1 MRKLFSTR
9 YNAGA
14 FNTALLV
21 LRLGFGI
28 LLAHHGYGKLSN
40 FHQTESFMPDLMG
53 VPKSMAAGL
62 VVFAELFCGIFIILG
77 LFTRL
82 ACIPII
88 ILFAVIIFKVGHA
101 DFFGKEELPT
111 AYIIPFI
118 ALLFTGAGKISV
130 DNMISK

>member
-21 LRLGFGI
+21 LRVGFGV
-28 LLAHHGYGKLSN
+28 LLAHHGYQKFSN
-40 FHQTESFMPDLMG
+40 FHQTEGFMMDFMG
-53 VPKSMAAGL
+53 IGKAATTGL
-62 VVFAELFCGIFIILG
+62 VIFAELFCAILVILG

-88 ILFAVIIFKVGHA
+88 ILFCVIIFKVTGA
-101 DFFGKEELPT
+101 DYFGKSELPT

-130 DNMISK
+130 DHMISK

>member
-21 LRLGFGI
+21 LRLGFGV
-28 LLAHHGYGKLSN
+28 LLLHHGYQKFSN
-40 FHQTESFMPDLMG
+40 FQQTEGYMMNFMGLGKP
-53 VPKSMAAGL
+53 VSTAL
-62 VVFAELFCGIFIILG
+62 VVFAELFCSLLVIIG

-88 ILFAVIIFKVGHA
+88 ILFAVIIFKATGA
-101 DFFGKEELPT
+101 DYFGKSELPT

-118 ALLFTGAGKISV
+118 ALLLTGAGKFSI
-130 DNMISK
+130 DNLISK

>member
-1 MRKLFSTR
+1 MKKIFSTR

-28 LLAHHGYGKLSN
+28 LLAHHGYLKLLN
-40 FHQTESFMPDLMG
+40 FHQTQGYVMDFMG
-53 VPKSMAAGL
+53 IGKSASASL
-62 VVFAELFCGIFIILG
+62 VIFAELFCGILVIIG

>member
-1 MRKLFSTR
+1 MKKLFSTR

-14 FNTALLV
+14 YNTALLV

-28 LLAHHGYGKLSN
+28 LLAHHGYLKLSN
-40 FHQTESFMPDLMG
+40 FQQTESFMADFMG
-53 VPKSMAAGL
+53 IGKSASTAL
-62 VVFAELFCGIFIILG
+62 FIFAELFCGSLVILG

-82 ACIPII
+82 ACVPII
-88 ILFAVIIFKVGHA
+88 IMFLFIIFKMGHA

-118 ALLFTGAGKISV
+118 ALLFTGAGKFSI

>member
-1 MRKLFSTR
+1 MKKLFSTR

-28 LLAHHGYGKLSN
+28 LMAHHGYLKFSN
-40 FHQTESFMPDLMG
+40 YHQTEGFMMNFMG
-53 VPKSMAAGL
+53 IGKSASTAL
-62 VVFAELFCGIFIILG
+62 VIFAELFCSILIILG

-82 ACIPII
+82 ACIPLII
-88 ILFAVIIFKVGHA
+88 VCFVIVFKATGA
-101 DFFGKEELPT
+101 DYFGKSEIGVLYLT
-111 AYIIPFI
+111 TFV

-130 DNMISK
+130 DHMISK

>member
-14 FNTALLV
+14 YNTALLV

-28 LLAHHGYGKLSN
+28 LLAHHGYLKFSN
-40 FHQTESFMPDLMG
+40 FHQTEGYMMDFMG
-53 VPKSMAAGL
+53 IGKSASAAL
-62 VVFAELFCGIFIILG
+62 VIFAELFCGILVILG

-88 ILFAVIIFKVGHA
+88 IMFLVIIFKAGHA

-130 DNMISK
+130 DHMISK

>member
-14 FNTALLV
+14 YNTALLV

-28 LLAHHGYGKLSN
+28 LLTHHGYLKLSN
-40 FHQTESFMPDLMG
+40 FHQTESFMPDIMG
-53 VPKSMAAGL
+53 LSKSIAAGL
-62 VVFAELFCGIFIILG
+62 VVFAELFCGFLIILG

-88 ILFAVIIFKVGHA
+88 IMLLFIIFKTGHA

-118 ALLFTGAGKISV
+118 ALLFTGAGKISI

>member
-1 MRKLFSTR
+1 MKKLFSTR

-14 FNTALLV
+14 YNTALLV

-28 LLAHHGYGKLSN
+28 LLAHHGYLKLSN
-40 FHQTESFMPDLMG
+40 FQQTESFMADFMG
-53 VPKSMAAGL
+53 IGKSASTAL
-62 VVFAELFCGIFIILG
+62 VIFAELFCGSLVILG

-82 ACIPII
+82 ACVPII
-88 ILFAVIIFKVGHA
+88 IMFLFIIFKMGHA

-111 AYIIPFI
+111 AYLIPFI
-118 ALLFTGAGKISV
+118 ALLFTGAGKFSI

>member
-9 YNAGA
+9 YNAGTH
-14 FNTALLV
+14 NTALLV
-21 LRLGFGI
+21 LRLGLGM
-28 LLAHHGYGKLSN
+28 LLAHHGYLKLSD
-40 FHQTESFMPDLMG
+40 FHQTESFMPDIMG
-53 VPKSMAAGL
+53 LPKSMVAGL
-62 VVFAELFCGIFIILG
+62 VIFAELFCGILIILG
-77 LFTRL
+77 MFTRL

-88 ILFAVIIFKVGHA
+88 IMFLVIIFKVGHA

-118 ALLFTGAGKISV
+118 ALLFSGAGKISI

>member
-1 MRKLFSTR
+1 MKKLFSTR

-28 LLAHHGYGKLSN
+28 LLAHHGYLKISD
-40 FHQTESFMPDLMG
+40 FHQTVGYTMDFMG
-53 VPKSMAAGL
+53 IGKSASASL
-62 VVFAELFCGIFIILG
+62 VIFAELFCGCLIIIG
-77 LFTRL
+77 LFTRI

>member
-28 LLAHHGYGKLSN
+28 LLAHHGYQKFSN
-40 FHQTESFMPDLMG
+40 FHQTEGFMIDFMG
-53 VPKSMAAGL
+53 MGKATSTGL
-62 VVFAELFCGIFIILG
+62 VIFAELFCGILIILG

-88 ILFAVIIFKVGHA
+88 ILFAVIIFKTGNA
-101 DFFGKEELPT
+101 DFFGKQELPT
-111 AYIIPFI
+111 AYIISFI
-118 ALLFTGAGKISV
+118 ALLFAGAGKISV
-130 DNMISK
+130 DHMISK

>member
-9 YNAGA
+9 YNPAA

-28 LLAHHGYGKLSN
+28 LLAHHGYLKISN
-40 FHQTESFMPDLMG
+40 FQQTQGYMMDFMG
-53 VPKSMAAGL
+53 IGKSATAAL
-62 VVFAELFCGIFIILG
+62 VIFTELFCGSLIIIG

-88 ILFAVIIFKVGHA
+88 IMFVVIIFKVGHA
-101 DFFGKEELPT
+101 DFFGKEELPI

>member
-14 FNTALLV
+14 FNTALLL

-28 LLAHHGYGKLSN
+28 LLAHHGYQKFSN
-40 FHQTESFMPDLMG
+40 FHQTEGFMINFLG
-53 VPKSMAAGL
+53 IGKAATTSL
-62 VVFAELFCGIFIILG
+62 VIFAELFCSILVILG

-88 ILFAVIIFKVGHA
+88 ILFCVIIFKVTGA
-101 DFFGKEELPT
+101 DYFGKSELPT

-118 ALLFTGAGKISV
+118 ALLFTGAGKFSV
-130 DNMISK
+130 DHMISK

>member
-1 MRKLFSTR
+1 MRKLFSTK
-9 YNAGA
+9 YNAGS

-28 LLAHHGYGKLSN
+28 LLAHHGYLKLSN
-40 FHQTESFMPDLMG
+40 FHQTESFMPEIMG
-53 VPKSMAAGL
+53 LSKSMSAGL
-62 VVFAELFCGIFIILG
+62 VIFAELFCGILVILG

-88 ILFAVIIFKVGHA
+88 TMFLVIIFKTGHA

-118 ALLFTGAGKISV
+118 ALLFTGPGKISV

>member
-28 LLAHHGYGKLSN
+28 LLAHHGYLKFSN
-40 FHQTESFMPDLMG
+40 FHQTEGYMMDFMG
-53 VPKSMAAGL
+53 IGKSATTGL
-62 VVFAELFCGIFIILG
+62 VIFAELFCSILVILG

-88 ILFAVIIFKVGHA
+88 ILFAVIIFKAGNA
-101 DFFGKEELPT
+101 DFFGKQELPT

-130 DNMISK
+130 DHMISK

>member
-9 YNAGA
+9 YNPGA
-14 FNTALLV
+14 YNTALLV

-28 LLAHHGYGKLSN
+28 LLAHHGYQKFSN
-40 FHQTESFMPDLMG
+40 FHQTAGFMPEFMG
-53 VPKSMAAGL
+53 LGKSVIAGL
-62 VVFAELFCGIFIILG
+62 VIFAELFCGIFIILG

-88 ILFAVIIFKVGHA
+88 ILFCVIIFKITGA
-101 DFFGKEELPT
+101 DYFGKSELPT

-118 ALLFTGAGKISV
+118 ALLFTGAGKFSV
-130 DNMISK
+130 DHMISK

>member
-1 MRKLFSTR
+1 MRNLFSTR

-14 FNTALLV
+14 FSTGILI

-28 LLAHHGYGKLSN
+28 LLANHGYGKFTHYNEMQSHFMNFMGLS
-40 FHQTESFMPDLMG
+40 SSISLM
-53 VPKSMAAGL
+53 L
-62 VVFAELFCGIFIILG
+62 VIFAELFCSVLVIIG

-88 ILFAVIIFKVGHA
+88 ILMCVTLFKVHTS
-101 DFFGKEELPT
+101 DFFGKGEMDALYLT
-111 AYIIPFI
+111 AFI
-118 ALLFTGAGKISV
+118 TLLFTGPGKASI

>member
-1 MRKLFSTR
+1 MKKLFSTR

-28 LLAHHGYGKLSN
+28 LLLHHGYQKLSN
-40 FHQTESFMPDLMG
+40 FHQTEGYMMDFM
-53 VPKSMAAGL
+53 GL
-62 VVFAELFCGIFIILG
+62 GKPVSTSLVIFAEVACSLLVILG

-88 ILFAVIIFKVGHA
+88 ILFVVIIFKATNA
-101 DFFGKEELPT
+101 DFFGKSELPV
-111 AYIIPFI
+111 AYITGFLAI
-118 ALLFTGAGKISV
+118 LFAGPGRISV
-130 DNMISK
+130 DSMISK

>member
-1 MRKLFSTR
+1 MKKLFSTR

-14 FNTALLV
+14 YNTAFLV

-28 LLAHHGYGKLSN
+28 LLAHHGYLKLSN
-40 FHQTESFMPDLMG
+40 FQQTESFMADFMG
-53 VPKSMAAGL
+53 IGKSVSTAL
-62 VVFAELFCGIFIILG
+62 VIFAELFCGSLVILG

-82 ACIPII
+82 ACVPII
-88 ILFAVIIFKVGHA
+88 IMFLFIIFKMGHA

-111 AYIIPFI
+111 AYLIPFI
-118 ALLFTGAGKISV
+118 ALLFTGAGKFSI

>member
-1 MRKLFSTR
+1 MRKLFSTK

-14 FNTALLV
+14 YSIALLI

-28 LLAHHGYGKLSN
+28 LIAHHGYLKFSN
-40 FHQTESFMPDLMG
+40 FQQTEGFMQDFLG
-53 VPKSMAAGL
+53 LGKSITTGL
-62 VVFAELFCGIFIILG
+62 VIFAELFCGILVILG

-88 ILFAVIIFKVGHA
+88 IMFIVIIFKIGHA

-118 ALLFTGAGKISV
+118 ALLFTGAGKVSI

>member
-14 FNTALLV
+14 YNTALLV

-28 LLAHHGYGKLSN
+28 LLTHHGYLKLSN
-40 FHQTESFMPDLMG
+40 FQQTESFMPEIMG
-53 VPKSMAAGL
+53 ISKSMAAGL
-62 VVFAELFCGIFIILG
+62 VIFAELACGILVILG

-82 ACIPII
+82 ACMPII
-88 ILFAVIIFKVGHA
+88 IMFLIIIFKTGHA

-118 ALLFTGAGKISV
+118 AFLFTGAGKISI

>member
-28 LLAHHGYGKLSN
+28 LLIHHGYEKFSN
-40 FHQTESFMPDLMG
+40 FHQTEGFMMNFMG
-53 VPKSMAAGL
+53 IGKSTSTALVIFAEFFCAGL
-62 VVFAELFCGIFIILG
+62 VILG

-88 ILFAVIIFKVGHA
+88 ILFIVIIFKATNA
-101 DFFGKEELPT
+101 DFFGKSELPV
-111 AYIIPFI
+111 AYLTGSLAI
-118 ALLFTGAGKISV
+118 LFAGAGRISV